1 MSLQDYLV
9 VTNGKPQVVMPNT
22 KPVTKQGKKQFWF
35 YDNGKALLAVQ
46 STKLP
51 HTFTI
56 KY

>member
-1 MSLQDYLV
+1 MSLQGYLV
-9 VTNGKPQVVMPNT
+9 VSNDKPQVVMPNT

-46 STKLP
+46 SLKFP
-51 HTFTI
+51 HQFTI